1 MKRMDITL
9 TELED
14 AINFWRMRKPSTG
27 EARVL
32 CAEAATLAGP
42 YAAMIMN
49 HLHALDEAHLPEPA
63 RAAIS
68 AWRQARQAVA
78 QVKD

>member
-1 MKRMDITL
+1 MGRMEITL

-14 AINFWRMRKPSTG
+14 AINFWRTRKPSTG

-32 CAEAATLAGP
+32 CAEAAALAGP

-49 HLHALDEAHLPEPA
+49 HRRATDEAHLPEPA
-63 RAAIS
+63 RAAVA

-78 QVKD
+78 RIKD